1 MTKQQAFNDAVSHFF
16 QGDERENAL
25 SSLRAYL
32 HPGAFTGAWF
42 ERIPHTDP
50 YAITAEDIVAVS
62 MLSVDIPPRLS
73 AWLLGD
79 GAPLVRSL
87 LEEIPVDER
96 IGDSDS
102 LLLENG
108 PAWKLWNQLRN
119 FSDVGRTKTSKLMA
133 RKRPRLIPIYDSVV
147 GKALG
152 IENSKNTWELWNG
165 FMRDFGISD
174 FREDAHNAGASHLSD
189 LRIIDI
195 VIWMRCH
202 GATFIS
208 KAAVHEPHSMIPV
221 CYLDPS

>member
-1 MTKQQAFNDAVSHFF
+1 MTEQQAFNDAISRFF

-32 HPGAFTGAWF
+32 HPGAFTGAWYD
-42 ERIPHTDP
+42 RIPHTDP

-96 IGDSDS
+96 IGNSDS

-119 FSDVGRTKTSKLMA
+119 FADVGRTKTSKLMA

-147 GKALG
+147 GKELG
-152 IENSKNTWELWNG
+152 IERSKNTWELWNA
-165 FMRDFGISD
+165 FMNDCGIDD
-174 FREDAHNAGASHLSD
+174 FREDANNAGASHLSD

-195 VIWMRCH
+195 VIWMRRH
-202 GATFIS
+202 GATFITE
-208 KAAVHEPHSMIPV
+208 AAVERRTMIPV

>member
-1 MTKQQAFNDAVSHFF
+1 MTEQQAFNGAISRFF
-16 QGDERENAL
+16 QGHERENAL

-32 HPGAFTGAWF
+32 HPGAFTGTWF
-42 ERIPHTDP
+42 ERIPQTDP

-62 MLSVDIPPRLS
+62 MLTVDIPPRLS

-108 PAWKLWNQLRN
+108 PAWKLWNHLRD

-152 IENSKNTWELWNG
+152 IENSKKTWALWNE

-174 FREDAHNAGASHLSD
+174 FREDAHNAGAAHLSD

-195 VIWMRCH
+195 VIWMRGH
-202 GATFIS
+202 GASFIS
-208 KAAVHEPHSMIPV
+208 KAAVERQIMIPV
-221 CYLDPS
+221 CYSDPS